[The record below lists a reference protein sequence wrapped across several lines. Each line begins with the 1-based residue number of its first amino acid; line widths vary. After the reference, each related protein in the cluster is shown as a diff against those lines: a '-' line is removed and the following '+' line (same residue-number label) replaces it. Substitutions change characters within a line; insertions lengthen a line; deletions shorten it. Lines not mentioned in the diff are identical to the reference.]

1 MHIRGVGFFSPG
13 FDGARALVAS
23 RADPAVLLPREGIL
37 PARARR
43 GTSLVTRM
51 MVDVADQAIAAAR
64 FDIHTVRTVYASA
77 YGEVETALVL
87 LRMRHT
93 DDGVLSPAR
102 FHLSVHNTASGLL
115 SIAQGNRSSST
126 AIAAGAQTVAMG
138 LLEAAALF
146 HESPGPIVVV
156 FADEPVPDALWPGHA
171 YPPVAVAFA
180 LDHEAEGALACI
192 EDIRQD
198 VNAPPAPDLSPFAL
212 NPAAAAVPLLRAVL
226 SADKASRMLV
236 PLEAARSPWCAV
248 VAPVRCPRPR
258 LPPLTELVPHRAP
271 MLLLDEVSSYDDI
284 SVECL
289 VVLRDDSPFVERG
302 RVRATL
308 ALEYLAQSIAV
319 WSGLQGRARGE
330 PVRIGYL
337 VGSRELAF
345 AVDHFRVGDEL
356 RLRASRVGGDS
367 KLGAFACSVLRGGDT
382 LASGTLNVYGG
393 GGPSLD
399 ERRRGPVIVADDS
412 KS

>member
-1 MHIRGVGFFSPG
+1 MRSMHVRGVGFFSPG
-13 FDGARALVAS
+13 FAGAPALVAS
-23 RADPAVLLPREGIL
+23 RADPAALLPREGIL

-43 GTSLVTRM
+43 GTSFVTRM
-51 MVDVADQAIAAAR
+51 MVDAADQAIAAAG

-77 YGEVETALVL
+77 YGEVETALAL

-93 DDGVLSPAR
+93 DDGILSPAR
-102 FHLSVHNTASGLL
+102 FHLSVHNTAGGLL
-115 SIAQGNRSSST
+115 SIAHGNRSSST

-146 HESPGPIVVV
+146 HESPGPVVV
-156 FADEPVPDALWPGHA
+156 VLADEPVPDALWPGHS

-198 VNAPPAPDLSPFAL
+198 ANAPPVPDLSHFAL

-226 SADKASRMLV
+226 SAEKASRVLV

-248 VAPVRCPRPR
+248 VAPVRCRRPR

-319 WSGLQGRARGE
+319 WTGLQGRARGE

-337 VGSRELAF
+337 VGARELTF

-356 RLRASRVGGDS
+356 RLRASRLGGDS
-367 KLGAFACSVLRGGDT
+367 TLGAFACSVVRGGDT
-382 LASGTLNVYGG
+382 LASGTLNVYSES
-393 GGPSLD
+393 PT
-399 ERRRGPVIVADDS
+399 RVTVVDDS
-412 KS
+412 RS

>member
-1 MHIRGVGFFSPG
+1 MRSMHIRGVGFFSPG
-13 FDGARALVAS
+13 FDGAPAFVAGH
-23 RADPAVLLPREGIL
+23 ADPATLLPREGML

-51 MVDVADQAIAAAR
+51 MVDAADQAIAAAG
-64 FDIHTVRTVYASA
+64 FDRHTVRTVYASA
-77 YGEVETALVL
+77 YGEVETALAL
-87 LRMRHT
+87 LRMRHS

-102 FHLSVHNTASGLL
+102 FHLSVHNAAGGLL

-138 LLEAAALF
+138 LLDAAALF
-146 HESPGPIVVV
+146 HESPGPVVVV
-156 FADEPVPDALWPGHA
+156 FADESVPDALWPGHS
-171 YPPVAVAFA
+171 YPPLAVAFA

-198 VNAPPAPDLSPFAL
+198 ATAPPVPDVSPFAL
-212 NPAAAAVPLLRAVL
+212 NPAASAIPLLRAVL
-226 SADKASRMLV
+226 SAEKASRV
-236 PLEAARSPWCAV
+236 IVALETASSPWCAV
-248 VAPVRCPRPR
+248 VAPARCPRPR

-271 MLLLDEVSSYDDI
+271 MLLLDEVCGYDDI

-302 RVRATL
+302 KVRATL
-308 ALEYLAQSIAV
+308 ALEYLAQCIAV
-319 WSGLQGRARGE
+319 WTGLQGRARGE

-356 RLRASRVGGDS
+356 RLKASRVGGDS
-367 KLGAFACSVLRGGDT
+367 TLGVFACSVLRGGDT

-393 GGPSLD
+393 SPT
-399 ERRRGPVIVADDS
+399 RVTVADDS
-412 KS
+412 RS

>member
-356 RLRASRVGGDS
+356 RLRASRLGGDS
-367 KLGAFACSVLRGGDT
+367 TLGAFACSVVRGGDT
-382 LASGTLNVYGG
+382 LASGTLNVYSES
-393 GGPSLD
+393 PT
-399 ERRRGPVIVADDS
+399 RVTVVDDS
-412 KS
+412 RS